1 MEPYFTP
8 PIHRMTAI
16 VVPQNEDLVAREI
29 LDDVLGSFLGPLKE
43 HIAKINDSVIALDRL
58 SPIAQNRFIHLL
70 GVFEWAIAVANDVRV
85 PKLKMSV
92 GPNPNITHF

>member
-1 MEPYFTP
+1 
-8 PIHRMTAI
+8 MTAI

-58 SPIAQNRFIHLL
+58 SPIAQNRFIHFLHI
-70 GVFEWAIAVANDVRV
+70 GVASRIEEWAIAIPDDVLM